1 MVAAQTSHQ
10 SLNGFYLK
18 GNMRINYTLICTKGR
33 GVGHVD
39 ISLHLPHVIINSMQ
53 ALRVLSHLQIT
64 LRKAQFHINMYCL
77 KMILM
82 IELQCQR
89 WFYHLS

>member
-1 MVAAQTSHQ
+1 MLFQPE
-10 SLNGFYLK
+10 K
-18 GNMRINYTLICTKGR
+18 GSKHYYYINAVKKGR

-53 ALRVLSHLQIT
+53 ALRALSHLRIT

-77 KMILM
+77 KMV
-82 IELQCQR
+82 
-89 WFYHLS
+89 